1 MATIK
6 KFEDLICWQKARIL
20 TKEIYKITRIGDFN
34 HDKGLANQIQ
44 RAAVSVMANIAE
56 GFGRGTK
63 QEFINY
69 LFIAKGSAVEVQNHL
84 YVALDAGYIDMLTFR
99 NVYMLNDECCRL
111 IQSFINRVKEGS
123 RSGLQYKIIKKSDPA
138 IELIKEKY
146 PDLYEEYFKKSIYN
160 RYV

>member
-20 TKEIYKITRIGDFN
+20 TKEIYKITKIGDFN
-34 HDKGLANQIQ
+34 KDRGLANQIQ

-69 LFIAKGSAVEVQNHL
+69 LFIAKGSCVEVQNHL
-84 YVALDAGYIDMLTFR
+84 YVALDAGYMDISTFR
-99 NVYMLNDECCRL
+99 NIYMLSDECCRL
-111 IQSFINRVKEGS
+111 IQSFINKVKGGS
-123 RSGLQYKIIKKSDPA
+123 KSGLQHKIIKKSDPA
-138 IELIKEKY
+138 VEMIKEKH
-146 PDLYEEYFKKSIYN
+146 PDLYEKYFKKNI
-160 RYV
+160 